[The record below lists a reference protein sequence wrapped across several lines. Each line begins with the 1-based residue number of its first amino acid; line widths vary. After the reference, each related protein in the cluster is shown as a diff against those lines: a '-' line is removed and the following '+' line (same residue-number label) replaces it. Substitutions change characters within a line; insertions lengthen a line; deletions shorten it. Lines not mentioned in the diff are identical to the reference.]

1 MNNIKTVSVLNK
13 LYKIS
18 ILGIYD
24 KELIYKNSL
33 C

>member
-1 MNNIKTVSVLNK
+1 MNNIKTVSALDK
-13 LYKIS
+13 LHEIS